1 MLGNII
7 REMRPTQWTKNV
19 LLFVGL
25 IFSKNLFEPELI
37 EKAVLGFLS
46 FCCFSSVV
54 YIVNDVVD
62 RESDRHHPVKC
73 KRPIASGALPV
84 SVAVTVAIVLTAAGT
99 ALAFYLGRQ
108 FAIVA
113 LLYLVLL
120 VLYSFVL
127 KRVVIVDV
135 LILASGFV
143 LRTIAGV
150 EAIGVT
156 ISSWLLT
163 CTIFL
168 ALFLGLSKR
177 RHELVL
183 LGDKSTEHRKILA
196 EYSPEL
202 LDQMIAVA
210 TASALISYTL
220 YTVDADTIA
229 KFGTSNLIYTVPFV
243 IFGIFRYLYL
253 IHEKQEG
260 GRPDK
265 LLLSDRPILV
275 NNVLWLI
282 AAAAII
288 YIG

>member
-1 MLGNII
+1 MLRHIVK
-7 REMRPTQWTKNV
+7 EMRPTQWTKNV

-25 IFSKNLFEPELI
+25 IFSKNLFDPPLI
-37 EKAVLGFLS
+37 QKAVLGFFS
-46 FCCFSSVV
+46 FCCFSSTV
-54 YIVNDVVD
+54 YIINDIVD
-62 RESDRHHPVKC
+62 RESDRHHPIKC
-73 KRPIASGALPV
+73 KRPIASGDL
-84 SVAVTVAIVLTAAGT
+84 SVAVAVVAAIALAAAGL
-99 ALAFYLGRQ
+99 ALAVYLGRQ
-108 FAIVA
+108 FTIVA
-113 LLYLVLL
+113 VLYLVLL
-120 VLYSFVL
+120 VLYSIAL

-177 RHELVL
+177 RHELIL
-183 LGDKSTEHRKILA
+183 LGDKSTDHRKILA

-220 YTVDADTIA
+220 YTVDDDTIA
-229 KFGTSNLIYTVPFV
+229 KFGTSNFIYTVPFV

-253 IHEKQEG
+253 IHQKQEG

-265 LLLSDRPILV
+265 LLLTDRPILV
-275 NNVLWLI
+275 NNVLWLVT
-282 AAAAII
+282 AAAII

>member
-1 MLGNII
+1 MLRHIVK
-7 REMRPTQWTKNV
+7 EMRPTQWTKNV

-25 IFSKNLFEPELI
+25 IFSKNLFDPPLI
-37 EKAVLGFLS
+37 QKAVLGFFS
-46 FCCFSSVV
+46 FCCFSSTV
-54 YIVNDVVD
+54 YIINDIVD
-62 RESDRHHPVKC
+62 RESDRHHPIKC
-73 KRPIASGALPV
+73 KRPIASGDL
-84 SVAVTVAIVLTAAGT
+84 SVAVAVVAAIALAAAGL
-99 ALAFYLGRQ
+99 ALAVYLGRQ
-108 FAIVA
+108 FTIVA
-113 LLYLVLL
+113 VLYLVP
-120 VLYSFVL
+120 
-127 KRVVIVDV
+127 
-135 LILASGFV
+135 GFV

-177 RHELVL
+177 RHELIL
-183 LGDKSTEHRKILA
+183 LGDKSTDHRKILA

-202 LDQMIAVA
+202 LDQLIADA

-220 YTVDADTIA
+220 YTVDDDTIA
-229 KFGTSNLIYTVPFV
+229 KFGTSNFIYTVPFV

-253 IHEKQEG
+253 IHQKQEG

-265 LLLSDRPILV
+265 LLLTDRPILV
-275 NNVLWLI
+275 NNVLWLVT
-282 AAAAII
+282 AAAII